1 MSKHAGVWLRG
12 LAAILLGRY
21 RRLGLDLARIQ
32 AVIYYV
38 QAVKTARKGF
48 LAGLLLAFC
57 LLLAGC
63 GFVLFH
69 VGLFLLVPW
78 PWNAVTLM
86 ALGSLYMLI
95 VFLVLRWLCSE
106 KTWMSFSKADQCV
119 ESVVRRHGG

>member
-1 MSKHAGVWLRG
+1 MDKYAGLWLRRI
-12 LAAILLGRY
+12 AAILLRKY
-21 RRLGLDLARIQ
+21 RTLWLDFARIQ
-32 AVIYYV
+32 AAILYV
-38 QAVKTARKGF
+38 QTVQAARKGF

-57 LLLAGC
+57 LLLGGC

-78 PWNAVTLM
+78 PWNAVTLL

-95 VFLVLRWLCSE
+95 VLLVLRWLCSE

-119 ESVVRRHGG
+119 ESVVRRNVG